1 MNILQFPVIVLNF
14 KCYREATG
22 RRALKLAEIAEKVSK
37 NTGVTVIV
45 CPQFTDL
52 RLIAQSV
59 EIPIFSQHIDPISPG
74 SHTGHISAESVKDA
88 GAIGTLLNHS
98 ERRMLLASLD
108 EAVERAKQLNLLTL
122 ICANNERV
130 SMLAASLN
138 PWAVAIEP
146 PELIGS
152 GRAVSKVKPE
162 IVSNTV
168 KLIKNYKPSVKVLC
182 GAGISSSNDVSAALK
197 LGADGVLLASAFVKA
212 ADPEKILSDMCS
224 AAQHYL

>member
-130 SMLAASLN
+130 STLAASLN
-138 PWAVAIEP
+138 PWA
-146 PELIGS
+146 
-152 GRAVSKVKPE
+152 
-162 IVSNTV
+162 
-168 KLIKNYKPSVKVLC
+168 
-182 GAGISSSNDVSAALK
+182 
-197 LGADGVLLASAFVKA
+197 
-212 ADPEKILSDMCS
+212 
-224 AAQHYL
+224 